1 MWNEREAGWITT
13 NKQFLFWL
21 AAELQLLGCLGF
33 NKHFS
38 SIRRLFVCLSAVAEA
53 PCVFP
58 ILKPRRGRKNG
69 RGLWEFFFLLPLAS
83 SLAGWR
89 WSLGHRWCCVPEGR
103 AGVRDENELPCKAW
117 EVGGSLNSPLSLHDV
132 YSSLLLSSPPHLKLW
147 RAVSH
152 HREPPHLHYLSLSLS
167 FPWHWC
173 KCCHPLPS
181 THTQQPPN
189 TLDQRGWNCD
199 LCNSIFSCQPTPLW
213 FFCAFFRRRGEQQW
227 TMWDL
232 WPGSIPWE
240 STSEGMVY

>member
-89 WSLGHRWCCVPEGR
+89 WSLGHWWCCVPEGR

-132 YSSLLLSSPPHLKLW
+132 YSSPLLSSSSQTLKGSFTSPWTPPPPLPLSFSLFPMTLMQMLSPPPIYTHTATSKHTRSKGLKLW
-147 RAVSH
+147 
-152 HREPPHLHYLSLSLS
+152 SL
-167 FPWHWC
+167 
-173 KCCHPLPS
+173 
-181 THTQQPPN
+181 
-189 TLDQRGWNCD
+189 
-199 LCNSIFSCQPTPLW
+199 
-213 FFCAFFRRRGEQQW
+213 
-227 TMWDL
+227 
-232 WPGSIPWE
+232 
-240 STSEGMVY
+240 